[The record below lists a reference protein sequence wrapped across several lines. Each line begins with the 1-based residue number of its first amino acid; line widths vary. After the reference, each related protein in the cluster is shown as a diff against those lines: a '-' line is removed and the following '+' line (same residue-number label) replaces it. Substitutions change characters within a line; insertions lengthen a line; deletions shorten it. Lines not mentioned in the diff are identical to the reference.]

1 MGIDA
6 EGVSAREAI
15 GCWREDFRC
24 FLVSIP
30 FRLLVL
36 PQHQGW
42 VQRLHTSDG
51 DRAHDT
57 PRKSEFL
64 PFVTSSLTFRR
75 LEVNPALSLTRSHF
89 ASHQSFSITSAR
101 VDVAAPQALLPR
113 LKSRQSAPN
122 RPPLSKMQTP
132 AVREPDVPSRRAP
145 LDYPALTSWL
155 RACED
160 DIVRG
165 RDRHSYTDLEG
176 VFTGNGFTRIDN
188 ITMLSPEAIMELAKR
203 EGLNV
208 SLALVHRIFKYAK
221 EDVDFVQA
229 GGKLV

>member
-1 MGIDA
+1 MGINA
-6 EGVSAREAI
+6 KGVSAREAI
-15 GCWREDFRC
+15 GGWREDFHC
-24 FLVSIP
+24 FLMSIP
-30 FRLLVL
+30 FRSLVL

-75 LEVNPALSLTRSHF
+75 LEVNPASSPTRSHS

-122 RPPLSKMQTP
+122 RPPLSKCKHLQFVNQTSLP
-132 AVREPDVPSRRAP
+132 AVHLSTIQPSHPGSAHARMTLFAAATGTATP
-145 LDYPALTSWL
+145 TS
-155 RACED
+155 RACLPE
-160 DIVRG
+160 
-165 RDRHSYTDLEG
+165 
-176 VFTGNGFTRIDN
+176 
-188 ITMLSPEAIMELAKR
+188 MASP
-203 EGLNV
+203 V
-208 SLALVHRIFKYAK
+208 STISPCYRPRPSWNLRSARA
-221 EDVDFVQA
+221 
-229 GGKLV
+229 